1 MGLFSINYNKPGPG
15 VSKDAPV
22 KKPFFRFWEVYFR
35 KFFDLIKLNM
45 LFAIPTAVTIV
56 LVFAFG
62 FFISGINQSLS
73 FLGYLPFVLLSP
85 FVAGLTFVCRN
96 YAREEHAFILSDF
109 WDAVKNN
116 WKQFLVNGLICY
128 VFYMLMSVAISF
140 YSTQVQQNSLLYV
153 PLVVC
158 LVLAFLFICAQF
170 YIPVMIITFDL
181 SLSKIY
187 KNALIFAIIGLWRN
201 LMLIAII
208 GVFILAAVIFLAVIF
223 FLVLPPLAIMVL
235 LVLLIFWAFGFFGFL
250 VNFAVYPL
258 LVKYIIKPYEKEQE
272 DKKNALGETS
282 EEEEDEPDFQDSLY

>member
-187 KNALIFAIIGLWRN
+187 KNALIFAIVGLWRN

-208 GVFILAAVIFLAVIF
+208 GVFILAAVIF

-282 EEEEDEPDFQDSLY
+282 EEEEDEPDFLDSLY

>member
-73 FLGYLPFVLLSP
+73 FLGYHPFVLLSP

-116 WKQFLVNGLICY
+116 WKQFLINGLICY

-208 GVFILAAVIFLAVIF
+208 GVFILAAVIF

>member
-96 YAREEHAFILSDF
+96 YARE
-109 WDAVKNN
+109 
-116 WKQFLVNGLICY
+116 
-128 VFYMLMSVAISF
+128 
-140 YSTQVQQNSLLYV
+140 
-153 PLVVC
+153 
-158 LVLAFLFICAQF
+158 
-170 YIPVMIITFDL
+170 
-181 SLSKIY
+181 
-187 KNALIFAIIGLWRN
+187 
-201 LMLIAII
+201 
-208 GVFILAAVIFLAVIF
+208 
-223 FLVLPPLAIMVL
+223 
-235 LVLLIFWAFGFFGFL
+235 
-250 VNFAVYPL
+250 
-258 LVKYIIKPYEKEQE
+258 
-272 DKKNALGETS
+272 
-282 EEEEDEPDFQDSLY
+282 

>member
-22 KKPFFRFWEVYFR
+22 KKPFFRFWEEYFR

-62 FFISGINQSLS
+62 FFISGINQSPS

-208 GVFILAAVIFLAVIF
+208 GVFILAAVIF

>member
-73 FLGYLPFVLLSP
+73 FLGYLPFVILSP

-208 GVFILAAVIFLAVIF
+208 GVFILVAVIF

>member
-109 WDAVKNN
+109 WDAVKYN

-187 KNALIFAIIGLWRN
+187 KNALIFAIVGLWRN

-208 GVFILAAVIFLAVIF
+208 GVFILAAVIF
-223 FLVLPPLAIMVL
+223 FLVLPPLAIMVLLVLL

>member
-73 FLGYLPFVLLSP
+73 FLSYLPFVLLSP

-208 GVFILAAVIFLAVIF
+208 GVFILAAVIF

-235 LVLLIFWAFGFFGFL
+235 LVLLIFWAFGLFGFL
-250 VNFAVYPL
+250 INFAVHPL
-258 LVKYIIKPYEKEQE
+258 RVKYIIKPYEKEQE

>member
-116 WKQFLVNGLICY
+116 WKQFLINGLICY

-208 GVFILAAVIFLAVIF
+208 GVFILAAVIF

>member
-1 MGLFSINYNKPGPG
+1 
-15 VSKDAPV
+15 
-22 KKPFFRFWEVYFR
+22 
-35 KFFDLIKLNM
+35 
-45 LFAIPTAVTIV
+45 
-56 LVFAFG
+56 
-62 FFISGINQSLS
+62 
-73 FLGYLPFVLLSP
+73 
-85 FVAGLTFVCRN
+85 
-96 YAREEHAFILSDF
+96 
-109 WDAVKNN
+109 
-116 WKQFLVNGLICY
+116 
-128 VFYMLMSVAISF
+128 MSVAISF

-208 GVFILAAVIFLAVIF
+208 GVFILAAVIF

>member
-208 GVFILAAVIFLAVIF
+208 GVFILAAVIF
-223 FLVLPPLAIMVL
+223 FLVLPPLAIMVLAIMVL

>member
-187 KNALIFAIIGLWRN
+187 KNALIFAIVGLWRN

-208 GVFILAAVIFLAVIF
+208 GVFILAAVIF

>member
-140 YSTQVQQNSLLYV
+140 YSTQDQKNSLLYV

-187 KNALIFAIIGLWRN
+187 KNALIFAIVGLWRN

-208 GVFILAAVIFLAVIF
+208 GVFILAAVIF

>member
-208 GVFILAAVIFLAVIF
+208 GVFILVAVIF
-223 FLVLPPLAIMVL
+223 F

>member
-62 FFISGINQSLS
+62 FFISGINQSLC

-208 GVFILAAVIFLAVIF
+208 GVFILAAVIF

>member
-1 MGLFSINYNKPGPG
+1 MIFLGLFSINYNKPGPG

-208 GVFILAAVIFLAVIF
+208 GVFILAAVIF

>member
-116 WKQFLVNGLICY
+116 WKQFLINGLICY

-170 YIPVMIITFDL
+170 YIPVMILTFDL

-208 GVFILAAVIFLAVIF
+208 GVFILAAVIF

>member
-208 GVFILAAVIFLAVIF
+208 GVFILAAVIF

>member
-116 WKQFLVNGLICY
+116 WKQFLINGLICY

-153 PLVVC
+153 SLVVC

-208 GVFILAAVIFLAVIF
+208 GVFILAAVIF

>member
-62 FFISGINQSLS
+62 FFISIINQSLS

-116 WKQFLVNGLICY
+116 WKQFLINGLICY

-208 GVFILAAVIFLAVIF
+208 GVFILAAVIF

>member
-187 KNALIFAIIGLWRN
+187 KNALIFAIVGLWRN

-208 GVFILAAVIFLAVIF
+208 GVFILAAVIF
-223 FLVLPPLAIMVL
+223 FLVLPPLAIMVLIMVL

>member
-187 KNALIFAIIGLWRN
+187 KNALIFAIVGLWRN

-208 GVFILAAVIFLAVIF
+208 GVFILAAVIF
-223 FLVLPPLAIMVL
+223 FLVLPPLAIMVLLVLL

>member
-208 GVFILAAVIFLAVIF
+208 GVFILVAVIF